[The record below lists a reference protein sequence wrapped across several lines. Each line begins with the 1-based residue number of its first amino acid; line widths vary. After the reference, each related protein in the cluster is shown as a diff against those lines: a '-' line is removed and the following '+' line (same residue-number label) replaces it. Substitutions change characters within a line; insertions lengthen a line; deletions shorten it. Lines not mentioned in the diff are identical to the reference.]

1 MKESDFQKKLIDKLK
16 ILFPECEIMK
26 QDPKYCTG
34 IPDLV
39 VFYHDKYAMLEVKK
53 SEKAYKHS
61 LETQSIQTYYVDK
74 FSKWSYASY
83 VYPENLEKVLY
94 ELQEVFSK

>member
-1 MKESDFQKKLIDKLK
+1 MKESDFQKKLIDKIK
-16 ILFPECEIMK
+16 MMFPDCEVMK

-39 VFYHDKYAMLEVKK
+39 IFYQNKYAMLECKN
-53 SEKAYKHS
+53 SLKAYEKS
-61 LETQSIQTYYVDK
+61 LQNQSIQTYYIEK

-83 VYPENLEKVLY
+83 VYPENMDKVLY

>member
-1 MKESDFQKKLIDKLK
+1 MKESDFQKKLIDKIK
-16 ILFPECEIMK
+16 TMFPEAEVMK
-26 QDPKYCTG
+26 QDAKYCTG

-39 VFYHDKYAMLEVKK
+39 VFYKNHYAMLECKK
-53 SEKAYKHS
+53 SRKAMEQSQKN
-61 LETQSIQTYYVDK
+61 QSIQTYYLNK

-83 VYPENLEKVLY
+83 VYPENLDTVLY